1 MVRQMYDVIIIGGGV
16 IGCAI
21 ARSLSSQRRKV
32 LILEKELDVG
42 LHASGRDIGIVHSG
56 FHQKPG
62 SLAAR
67 LCVEGN
73 YALRKY
79 AESRRVSFEQI
90 GTYVVATDESE
101 LAILEKLKGRGDRN
115 GVPNLRLLPVSHVRD
130 KEPSIVGH
138 TVLHSETGALID
150 SRAFIKAL
158 VNDATKS
165 GATIF
170 YLQEVMKVQ
179 EYSDKVCVT
188 TQDGQYESELV
199 VNCTG
204 VYADRLAHAMGVGLE
219 YMILPFRRIYFAVK
233 PSGPPVTQSMVYPV
247 NENAPFGSGMA
258 VSKTLQGTVIVG
270 PSVLPA
276 VDREAY
282 DGRQNRLKRMTAWA
296 GRQAMWK
303 AVIQNRRLLGM
314 ACQKDSIPWAQQ
326 RLWNEASMVIKG
338 LHRQDLLPGRRVEI
352 CSQLLGSDGQFVDD
366 LVIEST
372 DRTIHVLNMVSPGL
386 TCSLSFAKWL
396 TDRMQNSRHGTSLN
410 APSLASVS

>member
-1 MVRQMYDVIIIGGGV
+1 MYDVIIIGGGV

-21 ARSLSSQRRKV
+21 ARSLSAQRRKV

-79 AESRRVSFEQI
+79 AESRRVPFEQI
-90 GTYVVATDESE
+90 GTYVVATNESE
-101 LAILEKLKGRGDRN
+101 IPILEKLKGRGDRN
-115 GVPNLRLLPVSHVRD
+115 GVPNLQLLPVSHIRGN
-130 KEPSIVGH
+130 EPSILGH

-165 GATIF
+165 GATIL
-170 YLQEVMKVQ
+170 YLQEVVNVQ
-179 EYSDKVCVT
+179 ESSDKVHVRT
-188 TQDGQYESELV
+188 HDGQYESELV

-204 VYADRLAHAMGVGLE
+204 IYADRLAHSMGIGLE
-219 YMILPFRRIYFAVK
+219 YTMLPFRRIYFAVTRSV
-233 PSGPPVTQSMVYPV
+233 PSVTQSMVYPV
-247 NENAPFGSGMA
+247 NDVLPSTSGMS

-270 PSVLPA
+270 PSAVLS

-282 DGRQNRLKRMTAWA
+282 DGGQNRLKRMTTWA

-303 AVIQNRRLLGM
+303 SVLQNRRILGM
-314 ACQKDSIPWAQQ
+314 AWQKDTIPLAQQ
-326 RLWNEASMVIKG
+326 NLWNEASKVIKG
-338 LHRQDLLPGRRVEI
+338 LRRQDLLPGRRVEI

-396 TDRMQNSRHGTSLN
+396 TDRMQNSRHGTTLN